1 KQILVKKKPAINF
14 SAQPLT
20 GCSPLTVTF
29 KSNSVRTDAQYIF
42 SNGLGKDSV
51 INNISNFE
59 YTYYVG
65 NNLIINANIKA
76 TNTCGSDT

>member
-1 KQILVKKKPAINF
+1 GGDTIYQIKLTAFNTCDSVSVAKQILVKKKPAINF

-51 INNISNFE
+51 INNI
-59 YTYYVG
+59 
-65 NNLIINANIKA
+65 
-76 TNTCGSDT
+76 